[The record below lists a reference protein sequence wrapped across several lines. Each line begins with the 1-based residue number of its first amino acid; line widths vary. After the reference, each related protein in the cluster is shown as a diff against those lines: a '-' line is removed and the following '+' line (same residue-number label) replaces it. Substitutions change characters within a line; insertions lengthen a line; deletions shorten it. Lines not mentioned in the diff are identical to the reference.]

1 MIDIPLLRR
10 KTGLDRGLVVGTV
23 AIGGSWL
30 YLNRSALHWLAT
42 SIFDV
47 SLFNGVIL
55 AAGALLLVF
64 LGWRYRRSIELD
76 PGLYRMPLLLLFG
89 CSVATIST
97 QWLVSLV
104 QLPVGLFLLGSYG
117 LVGLLL
123 APTVWR
129 RGLPVAVAIA
139 CLLPFGVQFST
150 GVGTPARIFTA
161 QIVEW
166 ILHSWDISAIS
177 AGDVIV
183 LETGVAYVDLPCSG
197 LKSMWTGTLFLL
209 ASTWLEG
216 RQIGLRWIV
225 VGLANL
231 VFLAIANTG
240 RVLVLTL
247 LTHVINQPAW
257 AEILHVPLGLI
268 GFVMAS
274 LLTWGLLRW
283 VPKTEKSVPADRT
296 EITLMKLHW
305 RSLLGLAGLLL
316 ALAIVPVP
324 QFDRAI
330 ASVDLSR
337 LQWAAPMQTQPLD
350 LNRSEQKFFA
360 NYPGVTTRKQQ
371 FQYGDLTGTSVLV
384 ASPTWQAHHSPEV
397 CLASIGYKI
406 APEIQQLVTP
416 DVTAR
421 WLSLDNGKKSAVYW
435 FQSATS
441 TTDNFNSRFWDEVFR
456 RESRWTMVSVVFDRA
471 NSPESP
477 AVQGFI
483 KQTHD
488 EIDRIQVKSAVT
500 VSPAIEIAA
509 NVTKSAYAD

>member
-10 KTGLDRGLVVGTV
+10 KTALDRGLVVGTIE
-23 AIGGSWL
+23 IGGSWL
-30 YLNRSALHWLAT
+30 YLHRAALHWLAT
-42 SIFDV
+42 SMAGM
-47 SLFNGVIL
+47 SPFNGVIL
-55 AAGALLLVF
+55 AAGALLLTW
-64 LGWRYRRSIELD
+64 LGWHYRRSIELA
-76 PGLYRMPLLLLFG
+76 PGLYRLPLLLIFG

-97 QWLVSLV
+97 QWFVSFA

-117 LVGLLL
+117 LAGLWL
-123 APTVWR
+123 APSVWK
-129 RGLPVAVAIA
+129 RGLPVGIAIA

-166 ILHSWDISAIS
+166 ILHSWQITAIS

-183 LETGVAYVDLPCSG
+183 LDTGVAYVDLPCSG

-209 ASTWLEG
+209 AATWLEG
-216 RQIGLRWIV
+216 RQIGLKWIV

-231 VFLAIANTG
+231 VFLAIANTA
-240 RVLVLTL
+240 RVLILTV
-247 LTHVINQPAW
+247 LTHVLHQSTW

-274 LLTWGLLRW
+274 LLTWSLLHW
-283 VPKTEKSVPADRT
+283 VPKTGSQVKIADQIET
-296 EITLMKLHW
+296 APIDLNW

-330 ASVDLSR
+330 AAVDLSR
-337 LQWAAPMQTQPLD
+337 LEWAAPMQTQPLD
-350 LNRSEQKFFA
+350 LNPFEQKFFA

-384 ASPTWQAHHSPEV
+384 SSPTWQAHHSPEV

-406 APEIQQLVTP
+406 APELKQLVTP

-421 WLSLDNGKKSAVYW
+421 WLSLDDGKKSAVYW
-435 FQSATS
+435 FQSAKN

-471 NSPESP
+471 DSPESP
-477 AVQGFI
+477 TVQGFI

-488 EIDRIQVKSAVT
+488 ALDSL
-500 VSPAIEIAA
+500 S
-509 NVTKSAYAD
+509 S

>member
-1 MIDIPLLRR
+1 MIDIPLLHR
-10 KTGLDRGLVVGTV
+10 KTELDRGLVVGSI

-30 YLNRSALHWLAT
+30 YLNRSAIHWLST

-55 AAGALLLVF
+55 AAGALFLTF
-64 LGWRYRRSIELD
+64 LGWQYRRSIELA
-76 PGLYRMPLLLLFG
+76 PGLYRLPLLLLFG
-89 CSVATIST
+89 CGVATIST

-117 LVGLLL
+117 LVGLWL
-123 APTVWR
+123 APAVWR

-166 ILHSWDISAIS
+166 ILHSWQISAIS

-216 RQIGLRWIV
+216 RQIGLRWV
-225 VGLANL
+225 GVGLVNL
-231 VFLAIANTG
+231 GLLAIANTG
-240 RVLVLTL
+240 RVLILTI
-247 LTHVINQPAW
+247 LTHVLHQPAW

-283 VPKTEKSVPADRT
+283 VPKTGSLAGVEDPAET
-296 EITLMKLHW
+296 KLMGLNW

-316 ALAIVPVP
+316 ALAIVPIP
-324 QFDRAI
+324 QVDRSI
-330 ASVDLSR
+330 PTVDLAK
-337 LQWAAPMQTQPLD
+337 LEWVAPMQTQSVA
-350 LNRSEQKFFA
+350 LNRPEQKFFA

-416 DVTAR
+416 EVTAR
-421 WLSLDNGKKSAVYW
+421 WLSLDNGKRSAVYW
-435 FQSATS
+435 FQSATT

-456 RESRWTMVSVVFDRA
+456 RESRWTMVSVVFDGA
-471 NSPESP
+471 DSPQSP

-488 EIDRIQVKSAVT
+488 QINKLQ
-500 VSPAIEIAA
+500 
-509 NVTKSAYAD
+509 

>member
-1 MIDIPLLRR
+1 MMDSPLLHR
-10 KTGLDRGLVVGTV
+10 KAGLDRGVIVGTI

-30 YLNRSALHWLAT
+30 YLNRAALHWLAT
-42 SIFDV
+42 SIANI

-55 AAGALLLVF
+55 VAGALILSY
-64 LGWRYRRSIELD
+64 LGWQYRQSLELA
-76 PGLYRMPLLLLFG
+76 PGLYRLPLLLIFG
-89 CSVATIST
+89 AGVATIST
-97 QWLVSLV
+97 QWLVSLA
-104 QLPVGLFLLGSYG
+104 QLPVGLFLVGSYG
-117 LVGLLL
+117 IVGLWLSPGL
-123 APTVWR
+123 WR
-129 RGLPVAVAIA
+129 RGLPIAVAIA

-166 ILHSWDISAIS
+166 ILHSWQISAIS

-183 LETGVAYVDLPCSG
+183 LETGVAYVDVPCSG

-209 ASTWLEG
+209 AATWLEG

-225 VGLANL
+225 VSLANL

-240 RVLVLTL
+240 RVLMLTIITYVL
-247 LTHVINQPAW
+247 NQSTW

-283 VPKTEKSVPADRT
+283 VPKANSRSSLDHPELAVSS
-296 EITLMKLHW
+296 LNW
-305 RSLLGLAGLLL
+305 RSLVGLAGLLF
-316 ALAIVPVP
+316 ALAMIPVP
-324 QFDRAI
+324 QSDRAI
-330 ASVDLSR
+330 ATVDLAK
-337 LQWAAPMQTQPLD
+337 LQWAAPMQTQPVA
-350 LNRSEQKFFA
+350 LNAQEQKFFA
-360 NYPGVTTRKQQ
+360 NYPGVTTSKHQ

-416 DVTAR
+416 EVTAR
-421 WLSLDNGKKSAVYW
+421 WLSLDGGKKSAVYW

-441 TTDNFNSRFWDEVFR
+441 TTDSFNTRFWDEVFR
-456 RESRWTMVSVVFDRA
+456 RESRWTMVSTVFDRA
-471 NSPESP
+471 DAPDSP
-477 AVQGFI
+477 AVKAFI

-488 EIDRIQVKSAVT
+488 EINRIQPV
-500 VSPAIEIAA
+500 
-509 NVTKSAYAD
+509 

>member
-10 KTGLDRGLVVGTV
+10 KNGLDRGLVAGSI

-30 YLNRSALHWLAT
+30 YLNRAALYWLAT
-42 SIFDV
+42 SIVDI
-47 SLFNGVIL
+47 SLFNGAIL
-55 AAGALLLVF
+55 VAGALLLAL
-64 LGWRYRRSIELD
+64 LGWNYRRSIELA
-76 PGLYRMPLLLLFG
+76 PGLYRLPLLLIFG

-97 QWLVSLV
+97 QWLVSLA

-117 LVGLLL
+117 LAGLWL
-123 APTVWR
+123 APSVWK
-129 RGLPVAVAIA
+129 RGLPVGIAIA
-139 CLLPFGVQFST
+139 CLLTFGVQFST

-161 QIVEW
+161 QVVEW
-166 ILHSWDISAIS
+166 ILHSWQITAIS

-216 RQIGLRWIV
+216 RQIWLRWIV
-225 VGLANL
+225 VGMANL
-231 VFLAIANTG
+231 AFLAIANTA
-240 RVLVLTL
+240 RVLILTI
-247 LTHVINQPAW
+247 LTHVLHQSAW

-274 LLTWGLLRW
+274 LITWGLLRW
-283 VPKTEKSVPADRT
+283 VPKASSQSKTENRAET
-296 EITLMKLHW
+296 TLMNLNW
-305 RSLLGLAGLLL
+305 RSLSGLAGLVLV
-316 ALAIVPVP
+316 LAIIPVP
-324 QFDRAI
+324 QTDRAI
-330 ASVDLSR
+330 AAVDLSR
-337 LQWAAPMQTQPLD
+337 LQWAAPMQTQSLD
-350 LNRSEQKFFA
+350 LNPSEQKFFA

-406 APEIQQLVTP
+406 APEIKQLVTP

-441 TTDNFNSRFWDEVFR
+441 TTDNFNARFWDEVFR
-456 RESRWTMVSVVFDRA
+456 RESRWTMVSVVFDRSD
-471 NSPESP
+471 SPESP
-477 AVQGFI
+477 AVKGFI

-488 EIDRIQVKSAVT
+488 AIDALS
-500 VSPAIEIAA
+500 S
-509 NVTKSAYAD
+509 

>member
-1 MIDIPLLRR
+1 MINIPLLRR
-10 KTGLDRGLVVGTV
+10 KTGLDRGLVVGTI
-23 AIGGSWL
+23 AIGASWL
-30 YLNRSALHWLAT
+30 YLNRAALHWL
-42 SIFDV
+42 SISGQEI
-47 SLFNGVIL
+47 SLFNGVML
-55 AAGALLLVF
+55 GAGGVLLMF
-64 LGWRYRRSIELD
+64 LGWRYRQAIELD
-76 PGLYRMPLLLLFG
+76 PGLHRYPLLLLLG

-97 QWLVSLV
+97 QWLVSLA

-117 LVGLLL
+117 LLGLWL
-123 APTVWR
+123 APAVWR
-129 RGLPVAVAIA
+129 RGLPVALAIA

-150 GVGTPARIFTA
+150 GVGTPARMVTA

-166 ILHSWDISAIS
+166 ILHSWQITAIS

-209 ASTWLEG
+209 AATWLEG
-216 RQIGLRWIV
+216 RQIGLRWIG

-240 RVLVLTL
+240 RVLILTM
-247 LTHVINQPAW
+247 LTHVLHQSAW
-257 AEILHVPLGLI
+257 ADILHIPLGLI

-274 LLTWGLLRW
+274 LLTWVLLRW
-283 VPKTEKSVPADRT
+283 VPKASSPEPAHQP
-296 EITLMKLHW
+296 EMALLGLHW
-305 RSLLGLAGLLL
+305 RSLFGLAGLLL
-316 ALAIVPVP
+316 ALAIIPVP
-324 QFDRAI
+324 QTDRAI
-330 ASVDLSR
+330 AAVDLSK
-337 LQWAAPMQTQPLD
+337 LHWAAPMQTQPLD
-350 LNRSEQKFFA
+350 LNPQEQKFFA

-416 DVTAR
+416 EVTAR
-421 WLSLDNGKKSAVYW
+421 WLSLDGGQRSAVYW
-435 FQSATS
+435 FQSAKG
-441 TTDNFNSRFWDEVFR
+441 TTDSFNSRFWDEVFR

-471 NSPESP
+471 DSPDATSVR
-477 AVQGFI
+477 AFI

-488 EIDRIQVKSAVT
+488 EIDRIHLS
-500 VSPAIEIAA
+500 
-509 NVTKSAYAD
+509 

>member
-10 KTGLDRGLVVGTV
+10 KTGLDWGLVMGSI

-42 SIFDV
+42 SIADI

-55 AAGALLLVF
+55 VAGALLLLC
-64 LGWRYRRSIELD
+64 LGWWYRRSIELA
-76 PGLYRMPLLLLFG
+76 PGLYRIPLLLLFG
-89 CSVATIST
+89 CGLAAIST

-117 LVGLLL
+117 LVGLIL
-123 APTVWR
+123 ALPVWK

-166 ILHSWDISAIS
+166 ILHSWQISAIS

-216 RQIGLRWIV
+216 RQIGLRWV
-225 VGLANL
+225 GVGLVNL
-231 VFLAIANTG
+231 GLLAIANTG
-240 RVLVLTL
+240 RVLILTI
-247 LTHVINQPAW
+247 LTHVLHQPTW

-283 VPKTEKSVPADRT
+283 VPTTGSLAEVKDPAET
-296 EITLMKLHW
+296 KLMGLNW

-324 QFDRAI
+324 QTDRSISAI
-330 ASVDLSR
+330 DLSK
-337 LQWAAPMQTQPLD
+337 LEWVPPMQTQSVA
-350 LNRSEQKFFA
+350 LNRPEQKFFA

-421 WLSLDNGKKSAVYW
+421 WLSLDDGKRSAVYW
-435 FQSATS
+435 FQSATT

-456 RESRWTMVSVVFDRA
+456 RESRWTMVSVVFDGA
-471 NSPESP
+471 DSPKSP

-488 EIDRIQVKSAVT
+488 EIDRLQQAK
-500 VSPAIEIAA
+500 
-509 NVTKSAYAD
+509 D

>member
-10 KTGLDRGLVVGTV
+10 KSGLDRGLVVGSI
-23 AIGGSWL
+23 AIAGSWL
-30 YLNRSALHWLAT
+30 YLNRSALYWLAT
-42 SIFDV
+42 SIVDI
-47 SLFNGVIL
+47 SLFNGTIL
-55 AAGALLLVF
+55 FAGALLLAL
-64 LGWRYRRSIELD
+64 LGWNYRRSIELA
-76 PGLYRMPLLLLFG
+76 PGLYRLPLLLILG
-89 CSVATIST
+89 CSVTTIST
-97 QWLVSLV
+97 QWFVSFA

-117 LVGLLL
+117 LAGLWL
-123 APTVWR
+123 APSVWK
-129 RGLPVAVAIA
+129 RGLPVGIAIA

-150 GVGTPARIFTA
+150 GVGTPARMFTA
-161 QIVEW
+161 QVVEW
-166 ILHSWDISAIS
+166 ILHSWQISAIS

-209 ASTWLEG
+209 AATWLEG

-231 VFLAIANTG
+231 VLLAIANTA
-240 RVLVLTL
+240 RVLILTV
-247 LTHVINQPAW
+247 LTHVINQSAW
-257 AEILHVPLGLI
+257 AEILHVPLGLS

-283 VPKTEKSVPADRT
+283 VPKTGTQSGIDHPRVASID
-296 EITLMKLHW
+296 LNW
-305 RSLLGLAGLLL
+305 RSTLGLAGLLM

-324 QFDRAI
+324 QLDRAI
-330 ASVDLSR
+330 SAVDLSR
-337 LQWAAPMQTQPLD
+337 LQWVEPMQTQPVA
-350 LNRSEQKFFA
+350 LNVPEQKFFA

-421 WLSLDNGKKSAVYW
+421 WLSLDDGKKSAVYW
-435 FQSATS
+435 FQSS
-441 TTDNFNSRFWDEVFR
+441 NKTTDNFSSRFWDEVFR
-456 RESRWTMVSVVFDRA
+456 RESQWTMVSVVFDRS
-471 NSPESP
+471 NQPEAP

-488 EIDRIQVKSAVT
+488 
-500 VSPAIEIAA
+500 AIERLQAG
-509 NVTKSAYAD
+509 

>member
-1 MIDIPLLRR
+1 MIDIALLHR
-10 KTGLDRGLVVGTV
+10 KTGIDRGLISATI
-23 AIGGSWL
+23 AIGVSWL
-30 YLNRSALHWLAT
+30 YLNRMALYWLAT
-42 SIFDV
+42 SVQDI
-47 SLFNGVIL
+47 SLFNGVML
-55 AAGALLLVF
+55 VAGALLLAV
-64 LGWRYRRSIELD
+64 LGWRYRQSLVLA
-76 PGLYRMPLLLLFG
+76 PGLHRFPLLLILG
-89 CSVATIST
+89 CSIATIST
-97 QWLVSLV
+97 QWFVSLA

-117 LVGLLL
+117 LLGLWL

-129 RGLPVAVAIA
+129 RGLPVGIAIA

-150 GVGTPARIFTA
+150 GVGTPARMITA

-166 ILHSWDISAIS
+166 MLHSWKISAIS

-209 ASTWLEG
+209 AATWLEG
-216 RQIGLRWIV
+216 RQICLRWMV

-240 RVLVLTL
+240 RVLILTI
-247 LTHVINQPAW
+247 LTHVIHQSAW
-257 AEILHVPLGLI
+257 ADILHVPLGLI

-283 VPKTEKSVPADRT
+283 VPKASIQAGRDHDLTKIALIE
-296 EITLMKLHW
+296 LNW

-324 QFDRAI
+324 QSDRAI
-330 ASVDLSR
+330 QTVDLSKI
-337 LQWAAPMQTQPLD
+337 QWAAPMQTQPLA
-350 LNRSEQKFFA
+350 LNPQEQKFFA

-421 WLSLDNGKKSAVYW
+421 WLSLDGGTRSAVYW
-435 FQSATS
+435 FQSAKS

-456 RESRWTMVSVVFDRA
+456 RESGWTMVSVVFDRA
-471 NSPESP
+471 DSSQAP

-488 EIDRIQVKSAVT
+488 QINSLLEI
-500 VSPAIEIAA
+500 
-509 NVTKSAYAD
+509 

>member
-10 KTGLDRGLVVGTV
+10 KNGLDRGLVVGSI

-30 YLNRSALHWLAT
+30 YLNRAALYWLAT
-42 SIFDV
+42 SIVDL
-47 SLFNGVIL
+47 SLFNGAIL
-55 AAGALLLVF
+55 VAGALLLTF
-64 LGWRYRRSIELD
+64 LGWHYRRSIELA
-76 PGLYRMPLLLLFG
+76 PGLYRLPLLLIFG

-97 QWLVSLV
+97 QWLVSLA

-117 LVGLLL
+117 LAGLWL
-123 APTVWR
+123 APSVWK
-129 RGLPVAVAIA
+129 RGLPVGIAIA

-161 QIVEW
+161 QIVES
-166 ILHSWDISAIS
+166 ILHSWQIAAIS

-231 VFLAIANTG
+231 VFLAIANTA
-240 RVLVLTL
+240 RVLILTI
-247 LTHVINQPAW
+247 LTHVLNQSAW

-283 VPKTEKSVPADRT
+283 VPKASQSKIEHQTEQ
-296 EITLMKLHW
+296 KLSILNW
-305 RSLLGLAGLLL
+305 RSLSGLAGLIL
-316 ALAIVPVP
+316 ALAIIPVP
-324 QFDRAI
+324 QTDRAI
-330 ASVDLSR
+330 ATVDLSR
-337 LQWAAPMQTQPLD
+337 LQWAEPMQTQPLD
-350 LNRSEQKFFA
+350 LNPSEQKFFA

-421 WLSLDNGKKSAVYW
+421 WLSLDDGKKSAVYW
-435 FQSATS
+435 FQSAKS
-441 TTDNFNSRFWDEVFR
+441 TTDNFSSRFWDEVFR
-456 RESRWTMVSVVFDRA
+456 RESRWTMVSVVFDGA
-471 NSPESP
+471 DSPQSP
-477 AVQGFI
+477 AVQDFI

-488 EIDRIQVKSAVT
+488 AIDSL
-500 VSPAIEIAA
+500 S
-509 NVTKSAYAD
+509 S

>member
-10 KTGLDRGLVVGTV
+10 KTGLDRGLVMGTI
-23 AIGGSWL
+23 AIGASWL
-30 YLNRSALHWLAT
+30 YLNRAALHWLST
-42 SIFDV
+42 SVQDI
-47 SLFNGVIL
+47 SLFNGVML
-55 AAGALLLVF
+55 VAGALLLTVF
-64 LGWRYRRSIELD
+64 GWRYRQSFALA
-76 PGLYRMPLLLLFG
+76 PGLHRFPLLLILG

-97 QWLVSLV
+97 QWFVSLA

-117 LVGLLL
+117 LLGLWL
-123 APTVWR
+123 APAVWR
-129 RGLPVAVAIA
+129 RGLPVGIAIA

-150 GVGTPARIFTA
+150 GVGTPARMVTA

-166 ILHSWDISAIS
+166 ILHIWQISAIS

-209 ASTWLEG
+209 ATTWLEG

-240 RVLVLTL
+240 RVLILTI
-247 LTHVINQPAW
+247 LTHVLHQSAW
-257 AEILHVPLGLI
+257 ADILHVPLGLI

-283 VPKTEKSVPADRT
+283 VPKTGLLSRIDQLEVAPI
-296 EITLMKLHW
+296 ELNW
-305 RSLLGLAGLLL
+305 RSLLGLTGLLL
-316 ALAIVPVP
+316 ALAIIPVP
-324 QFDRAI
+324 LSDQAI
-330 ASVDLSR
+330 AAVDLAQ
-337 LQWAAPMQTQPLD
+337 LQWAAPMQTQALA
-350 LNRSEQKFFA
+350 LNPQEQKFFA

-416 DVTAR
+416 EVTAR
-421 WLSLDNGKKSAVYW
+421 WLSLDGGKRSAVYW
-435 FQSATS
+435 FQSAKS

-456 RESRWTMVSVVFDRA
+456 RESGWTMVSVVFDRA
-471 NSPESP
+471 DLPQSP

-488 EIDRIQVKSAVT
+488 QINSLLEPLHERIRPEGRS
-500 VSPAIEIAA
+500 
-509 NVTKSAYAD
+509 